1 MWNLSRGSQQLFCL
15 LSTLRRRGRA
25 YFPQPWIGADGAASY
40 CEQDQAP
47 GLFRYCGSSQPV
59 SLCLRYGSS
68 ALSSTCSLS
77 TAEGNARRLP
87 HGLALKRLP
96 ELGVS
101 GAPESLCRLPGR
113 FEGRCG
119 IFSCHSDS
127 RLNVGQSASSRSSK
141 HG

>member
-1 MWNLSRGSQQLFCL
+1 MCTFLRSDSEQRKSITLNAAEHIDGSKTSPANRIKCRGCFATAGAHNQYPCACVMD
-15 LSTLRRRGRA
+15 RA
-25 YFPQPWIGADGAASY
+25 H
-40 CEQDQAP
+40 
-47 GLFRYCGSSQPV
+47 
-59 SLCLRYGSS
+59 
-68 ALSSTCSLS
+68 SSTCSVS
-77 TAEGNARRLP
+77 TAEGHARRQP

-96 ELGVS
+96 LELGAS

-127 RLNVGQSASSRSSK
+127 RLNVGQTASSRSSK